1 MKSDMIKT
9 AEMNADIF
17 DGFTVNMFFDEDG
30 DYLAHL
36 VELPNVSAF
45 GPTPAEA
52 LEELKTAWELMKECY
67 QMDGEPIP
75 KPPSGNGYEGPF
87 NLPVDAQLYHA
98 LANEAAKAGIS
109 LYTLVTQR
117 LKSTEPVVKKDKK
130 NESIYNLPTV
140 RIIVGDYASSIVCTT
155 EPNLA
160 KTKPRS

>member
-1 MKSDMIKT
+1 MIQ
-9 AEMNADIF
+9 AMEMNEDIF

-52 LEELKTAWELMKECY
+52 LEELKTAWELR
-67 QMDGEPIP
+67 
-75 KPPSGNGYEGPF
+75 NGYEGPF

-98 LANEAAKAGIS
+98 LANEATKAGIS

-117 LKSTEPVVKKDKK
+117 LKSTEPVVEKK
-130 NESIYNLPTV
+130 
-140 RIIVGDYASSIVCTT
+140 
-155 EPNLA
+155 
-160 KTKPRS
+160 